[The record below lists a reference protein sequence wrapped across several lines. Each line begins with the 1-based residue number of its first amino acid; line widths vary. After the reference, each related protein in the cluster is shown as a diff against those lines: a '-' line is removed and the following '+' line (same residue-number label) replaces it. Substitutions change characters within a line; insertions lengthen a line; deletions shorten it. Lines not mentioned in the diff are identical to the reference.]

1 MDHQK
6 AVEWIGVIHKDVEDL
21 GISNQIFRQLH
32 QVVRNNQ
39 KFQTSPWIF
48 LDWIAAIYGH
58 SVVLGVRRQ
67 NDTDSSSVS
76 LRRLLSRLRDQPNV
90 GVCQFNPEEVEQDLA
105 LLQRH
110 VAGIQH
116 YADRKV
122 AHHDQR
128 GLGGPHP
135 TWEDVNNCLD
145 LLSKLVNKYS
155 AVLTGS
161 RLSVLPATVGTTWQQ
176 IFTYRWLHFAQDDAA
191 PHEAWPNEGMHPAAQ
206 KPGGG

>member
-6 AVEWIGVIHKDVEDL
+6 AVDWIEVIHEDVEDL

-39 KFQTSPWIF
+39 KFQTSPWMF
-48 LDWIAAIYGH
+48 LDWMAATFGH

-67 NDTDSSSVS
+67 TDTDSSSVS
-76 LRRLLSRLRDQPNV
+76 LQRLLSRLRDQPNL
-90 GVCQFNPEEVEQDLA
+90 GVCQFSREDVGQDLA
-105 LLQRH
+105 LLQSH
-110 VAGIQH
+110 VAGIEH

-128 GLGGPHP
+128 GLGSPHP
-135 TWEDVNNCLD
+135 TWEDVNCCLD

-161 RLSVLPATVGTTWQQ
+161 QLSVLPATVGTAWQQ
-176 IFTYRWLHFAQDDAA
+176 IFTYPWLDFAQEDPGAA
-191 PHEAWPNEGMHPAAQ
+191 
-206 KPGGG
+206 